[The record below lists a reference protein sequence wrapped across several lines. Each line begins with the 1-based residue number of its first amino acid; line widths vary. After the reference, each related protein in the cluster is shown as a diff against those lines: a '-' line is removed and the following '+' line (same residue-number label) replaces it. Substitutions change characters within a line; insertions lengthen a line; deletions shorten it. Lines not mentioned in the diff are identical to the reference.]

1 MSDERWRNDP
11 VSERVKALCDRIG
24 QTLVFTL
31 TGALQYSDVNSWM
44 KKNALLL
51 PDTDQIRRLD
61 LARELYEYIAKRLN
75 ADRAKKWFID
85 SNVSYKKITPVRA
98 IRSDQ
103 NRDVRASA
111 VHVVN
116 YEQ

>member
-1 MSDERWRNDP
+1 
-11 VSERVKALCDRIG
+11 
-24 QTLVFTL
+24 
-31 TGALQYSDVNSWM
+31 M